1 MSYLPSIIPAG
12 QISLRG
18 YQENN
23 IFRHAQGIESYHQ
36 LVNYNFLEANRGV
49 VWELPI
55 DFELMSI
62 WVKTVTPAT
71 TTDKIDLSVSSFIA
85 GDNFTSL
92 ISFNLQARQVDSSN
106 VWATWIPPLTILP
119 KGLTV
124 KMESNVATEIIYL
137 AGRECYLS
145 PAIYPSMIEP
155 L

>member
-1 MSYLPSIIPAG
+1 
-12 QISLRG
+12 
-18 YQENN
+18 
-23 IFRHAQGIESYHQ
+23 
-36 LVNYNFLEANRGV
+36 
-49 VWELPI
+49 
-55 DFELMSI
+55 
-62 WVKTVTPAT
+62 
-71 TTDKIDLSVSSFIA
+71 
-85 GDNFTSL
+85 
-92 ISFNLQARQVDSSN
+92 LQARQVDSSN